1 MDWDRYRELCDQ
13 GDILSRWLL
22 TRTAELLRRDGE
34 PELAD
39 WLEAHLQQQPLPK
52 PEDHRGGLDTDFF
65 RMTPDLVRARRIAD
79 QVARAAA
86 DPERRLPGG
95 HGFGGVTEAWAEF
108 RDWLDGSHPRS
119 PYRPGPDSRHG

>member
-86 DPERRLPGG
+86 DPERRLAAGR
-95 HGFGGVTEAWAEF
+95 GFGGVIEAWEEF

-119 PYRPGPDSRHG
+119 PY